1 MEFDELTDMYGI
13 DDETQIPQILP
24 SSMNIQA
31 KGQAHEIESHGKKI
45 LVPDISAILRLE
57 DTNRALSAR
66 VMRLDA
72 SLQTAM
78 INIRVLERTIERLA
92 REVSNKVSYE

>member
-1 MEFDELTDMYGI
+1 MEVDELADMYGT
-13 DDETQIPQILP
+13 DDDTQMPQIMP
-24 SSMNIQA
+24 SFMNIQV
-31 KGQAHEIESHGKKI
+31 KGNAHEIDSNGKKI
-45 LVPDISAILRLE
+45 LVPDISTMIRLE
-57 DTNRALSAR
+57 DANRALTTR